1 MNKNGTIFFLLTE
14 QYKYISL
21 TNELFSIF
29 LNIIYFLIYRNIKF
43 FISKIFSH
51 YNNEIIIE
59 LNLRS

>member
-29 LNIIYFLIYRNIKF
+29 FKYYIFSYLQKHLI
-43 FISKIFSH
+43 FISKIFNH

-59 LNLRS
+59 PNLCS